1 MAETEEKNITL
12 EVEEKTSTT
21 LEYTVSMLV
30 KRKEDDITGKIMK
43 VSNNFPFLQNINIIF
58 LKTPI

>member
-21 LEYTVSMLV
+21 LKYTVSMV
-30 KRKEDDITGKIMK
+30 C
-43 VSNNFPFLQNINIIF
+43 
-58 LKTPI
+58 